1 MSDIIRGD
9 SWLNTWGKTMN
20 SHLRTLAAAVFCT
33 LPMLL
38 SAAAAPT
45 ITDEEEHFLRG
56 YFDRQSN
63 AAALTRLALERGS
76 DDIKKYAQ
84 SEMDMYKTFADG
96 IVKLYDEF
104 KLNTRPLAPG
114 VSSPPLGFGVSRGV
128 DPLPEGYSWASK
140 NVAGFLNAGGGM
152 PAGMGPAGAA
162 PGGAPP
168 GARAGGGGGGGQ
180 ARYDY
185 DLAMMRT
192 LSGLD
197 FDKAYALRVAIA
209 HNAMLRHI
217 SSELTAEGNNA
228 DMIAFAKS
236 AFKAIAAQ
244 NSKLETLAAGQGLP
258 APRGGGPAPAGA
270 APAAGAPRPAG

>member
-1 MSDIIRGD
+1 
-9 SWLNTWGKTMN
+9 MN
-20 SHLRTLAAAVFCT
+20 SPLRTLAAAVLCT

-38 SAAAAPT
+38 AAATAPT

-63 AAALTRLALERGS
+63 AAALTRVALERGS
-76 DDIKKYAQ
+76 DDVKKYAQ
-84 SEMDMYKTFADG
+84 SEMDMYQSFATG

-114 VSSPPLGFGVSRGV
+114 VMSPPLGFGVSRGLQT
-128 DPLPEGYSWASK
+128 LPEGYSWASK
-140 NVAGFLNAGGGM
+140 NVAGFLSAGGGM
-152 PAGMGPAGAA
+152 PAGMGPPPGATPGGPGAA
-162 PGGAPP
+162 PSA
-168 GARAGGGGGGGQ
+168 GARAGGPAQ

-185 DLAMMRT
+185 DLATMKT
-192 LSGLD
+192 LSGMD
-197 FDKAYALRVAIA
+197 FDKAYALRMAIA

-217 SSELTAEGNNA
+217 ASELTADGNNA

-236 AFKAIAAQ
+236 ALKVITAQ